1 MVNEKNLKYDQT
13 NLQKFKKGGGRML
26 KLQNNRHI
34 TCIHFNARIF
44 DNVLSVNARQ

>member
-13 NLQKFKKGGGRML
+13 NLQKLEKGGRML

-44 DNVLSVNARQ
+44 DNMC